1 VGRGYPPFVKAQ
13 PGDDGTTAENGIRP
27 GQISAADSLL
37 SDRIKRLRTVPG
49 VGPITALTSGGRIQ
63 ISNQGG
69 AQARW
74 RGDGKE
80 LFYISGDK
88 KLMAVS
94 IDTSHGKLFYRHE
107 DELEDCV
114 QFHRTSR
121 HHSDGVVQSRGTSY

>member
-80 LFYISGDK
+80 LFYIS
-88 KLMAVS
+88 LN
-94 IDTSHGKLFYRHE
+94 
-107 DELEDCV
+107 
-114 QFHRTSR
+114 FHARKCDNKNAILARPTPSCA
-121 HHSDGVVQSRGTSY
+121 H